1 MLKGTRVTLNQQ
13 NHPNI
18 VTSFSRPFTDVRAW
32 VVPVL
37 ASAFLVYIST
47 VNFLLFH
54 TLVELFAIV
63 VAIILSV
70 VAWHTYSFSKNHF
83 LMFLGTGYFWV
94 AILDLMHTLSFPELN
109 LVEAVTVN
117 TTTQFWISARY
128 SEAILLLV
136 SPFYLTRSVKSLYV
150 TGFFG
155 AGSLLSYLLV
165 SYDLFPQTFIEGQG
179 LTPFKIV
186 SEYII
191 IALLVLAIL
200 NLVRKR
206 RELNKRICKL
216 IVLSIV
222 FTIISEMFFTLYENM
237 SSNEIVAGHVSKLF
251 SFWFIFIA
259 IVRSTLT
266 EPYQVMARGS
276 STYDAIPTP
285 TIVVDKHCIIHQVNK
300 SACLEVNEK
309 RSKLLGQ
316 HCHDI
321 FHPNYLSTDECPV
334 CQYIKSEQ
342 TLDSYVMEF
351 KKDKVWRE
359 FTLTPFQKIGDIE
372 GIVHVSPDVTRRKQ
386 DQDKL
391 IYQAKFD
398 QLTGFPNRVLATDRL
413 EMAIKHA
420 ERDNV
425 STAIMFIDIDNFK
438 NINDSLGH
446 IFGDKVI
453 IEISKRIAENIRD
466 SDTLARWGG
475 DEFLI
480 ILPELNS
487 ISESEKVAEKILGKL
502 SKPIIMERKEFVIT
516 VSIGIAGFPNDGD
529 NVNSLLSHA
538 DAAMYDAKNSGKNT
552 YKLFNKVLNDSAER
566 HMILENHLRH
576 AIDREEFSLHYQ
588 PMYDLSS
595 NKIVGCEALL
605 RWNNDLLG
613 HIEPDKFIHLAEKN
627 GQIISIGE
635 WVFETA
641 CKEISKWNKLGFT
654 DLYVAINICSTQ
666 TEESGFVNRLKTIVS
681 ENEISASNVILEIT
695 ENVLLSDEFRTI
707 DLLTELS
714 DFGFKLSLDDFG
726 TGYSSLSYLKKFPF
740 DEIKI
745 DRSFVRDIATDP
757 SDAALCQ
764 AIISMADSLNLRVVG
779 EGVEDIDQLNFLTDN
794 KVDKVQGFYFSKALD
809 STEFIEYIK
818 KSA

>member
-1 MLKGTRVTLNQQ
+1 VTLNQN

-18 VTSFSRPFTDVRAW
+18 VTSFSRPFSDVRAW
-32 VVPVL
+32 LVPVVISL
-37 ASAFLVYIST
+37 FLIFVST
-47 VNFLLFH
+47 KNFLLFH

-94 AILDLMHTLSFPELN
+94 AILDLMHTLSYPDLN
-109 LVEAVTVN
+109 LVDAVTIN
-117 TTTQFWISARY
+117 STTQYWISARY

-150 TGFFG
+150 TSFFG
-155 AGSLLSYLLV
+155 AGCLISYLLV
-165 SYDLFPQTFIEGQG
+165 TYGLFPETFIEGQG
-179 LTPFKIV
+179 LTTFKV
-186 SEYII
+186 TSEYII
-191 IALLVLAIL
+191 ILLLVLAIV

-206 RELNKRICKL
+206 RELDKRICTL
-216 IVLSIV
+216 IVLSV
-222 FTIISEMFFTLYENM
+222 LFTITSELIFTLYTSM
-237 SSNEIVAGHVSKLF
+237 TAVEIIAGHISKLF

-285 TIVVDKHCIIHQVNK
+285 TIVVDKNCHILQVNK
-300 SACLEVNEK
+300 SACLDVDEK
-309 RSKLLGQ
+309 RNRLIGQ
-316 HCHDI
+316 HCHNI
-321 FHPNYLSTDECPV
+321 FHPNYLTVEECPV
-334 CQYIKSEQ
+334 CQHIKSEQ

-351 KKDKVWRE
+351 RKTKVWRE
-359 FTLTPFQKIGDIE
+359 FTLTPYQMIGDIE

-420 ERDNV
+420 ERDNISV
-425 STAIMFIDIDNFK
+425 AIMFIDIDNFK

-453 IEISKRIAENIRD
+453 IEISKRIAENLRD
-466 SDTLARWGG
+466 SDTMARWGG

-502 SKPIIMERKEFVIT
+502 SKPIIMECKEFVIT
-516 VSIGIAGFPNDGD
+516 VSIGIAGYPNDGD

-576 AIDREEFSLHYQ
+576 AIDRNEFSLHYQ
-588 PMYDLSS
+588 PMFDLTTK
-595 NKIVGCEALL
+595 KIVGCEALL

-613 HIEPDKFIHLAEKN
+613 QIEPDKFIHLAEKN

-681 ENEISASNVILEIT
+681 ENDINASNVILEIT

-714 DFGFKLSLDDFG
+714 EFGFQLSLDDFG

-779 EGVEDIDQLNFLTDN
+779 EGVEDIEQLNFLTDN

-809 STEFIEYIK
+809 STRFIEYIK
-818 KSA
+818 ESA

>member
-1 MLKGTRVTLNQQ
+1 VTLSQH

-18 VTSFSRPFTDVRAW
+18 VTSFNRPFHDFRAW
-32 VVPVL
+32 LIPIAISL
-37 ASAFLVYIST
+37 FLVFVST
-47 VNFLLFH
+47 QNFLLFH
-54 TLVELFAIV
+54 TLVELFTIV
-63 VAIILSV
+63 IAVILSV

-94 AILDLMHTLSFPELN
+94 AILDLMHTLTFPDLN
-109 LVEAVTVN
+109 LVKSITVN
-117 TTTQFWISARY
+117 STTQFWISARY
-128 SEAILLLV
+128 SEALLLLF
-136 SPFYLTRSVKSLYV
+136 SPFFLTRSIKSLYV
-150 TGFFG
+150 TIFFG
-155 AGSLLSYLLV
+155 LGCFTSYFLIANNI
-165 SYDLFPQTFIEGQG
+165 FPRTFIDGQG
-179 LTPFKIV
+179 LTEFKII

-191 IALLVLAIL
+191 ISLLFLAIV
-200 NLVRKR
+200 NLVRNR
-206 RELNKRICKL
+206 RDLDKRICIL
-216 IVLSIV
+216 IALSIV
-222 FTIISEMFFTLYENM
+222 FTICSEVFFTLYKTMTSTET
-237 SSNEIVAGHVSKLF
+237 IIGHIFKLF
-251 SFWFIFIA
+251 SFWFIFVA

-285 TIVVDKHCIIHQVNK
+285 TIVVDKNGIILQVNK
-300 SACLEVNEK
+300 AACSDVSKAQN
-309 RSKLLGQ
+309 KLLGM
-316 HCHDI
+316 HCHEV
-321 FHPNYLSTDECPV
+321 FHPLYLSVDECPV
-334 CQYIKSEQ
+334 CQHIKNELP
-342 TLDSYVMEF
+342 LDSYVMEF
-351 KKDKVWRE
+351 RKKYIWRE
-359 FTLTPFQKIGDIE
+359 FTLTPFQMIGDIE
-372 GIVHVSPDVTRRKQ
+372 GIVHVSPDVTRRKR

-420 ERDNV
+420 DRDNV
-425 STAIMFIDIDNFK
+425 SAAIMFIDIDNFK
-438 NINDSLGH
+438 NINDTLGH

-453 IEISKRIAENIRD
+453 IEISKRIAVNLRD
-466 SDTLARWGG
+466 SDTMARWGG

-487 ISESEKVAEKILGKL
+487 ISESETVAEKILGKL
-502 SKPIIMERKEFVIT
+502 SKPIVMERKEFVIT
-516 VSIGIAGFPNDGD
+516 VSIGIAGYPNDGN

-552 YKLFNKVLNDSAER
+552 YRLFNKVLNDSAER
-566 HMILENHLRH
+566 HLILENHLRH
-576 AIDREEFSLHYQ
+576 AIDRNEFSLHYQ
-588 PMYDLSS
+588 PMYDL
-595 NKIVGCEALL
+595 NTKRIVGCEALL
-605 RWNNDLLG
+605 RWNNELLG
-613 HIEPDKFIHLAEKN
+613 HIEPDKFIHIAEKN

-641 CKEISKWNKLGFT
+641 CKEIAKWNKMGFT

-666 TEESGFVNRLKTIVS
+666 TSESGFVNRLKTIVS

-695 ENVLLSDEFRTI
+695 ENVLLSDEFKTI

-714 DFGFKLSLDDFG
+714 NFGFQLSLDDFG

-764 AIISMADSLNLRVVG
+764 AIIAMAGSLNLRVVG
-779 EGVEDIDQLNFLTDN
+779 EGVEDKDQLKFLTDN
-794 KVDKVQGFYFSKALD
+794 KVDKVQGFYFSKALAAP
-809 STEFIEYIK
+809 EFIEYIK
-818 KSA
+818 DCA

>member
-1 MLKGTRVTLNQQ
+1 MALTQNNNPNVFAILAKPFCDIRVWFVPVTLSLFLILVSLN
-13 NHPNI
+13 
-18 VTSFSRPFTDVRAW
+18 SFT
-32 VVPVL
+32 
-37 ASAFLVYIST
+37 
-47 VNFLLFH
+47 LFH

-63 VAIILSV
+63 VAITLSV
-70 VAWHTYSFSKNHF
+70 IAWNTYSFSRNHF
-83 LMFLGTGYFWV
+83 LMFLGSGYFWV
-94 AILDLMHTLSFPELN
+94 AILELMHTLSYPGIN
-109 LVEAVTVN
+109 LIESN
-117 TTTQFWISARY
+117 SINYSTQFWLLARY
-128 SEAILLLV
+128 AEALLLLV
-136 SPFYLTRSVKSLYV
+136 SPFFLSRSINAVYV
-150 TGFFG
+150 TSLFG
-155 AGSLLSYLLV
+155 LGCLV
-165 SYDLFPQTFIEGQG
+165 SYVVISNNMFPIAFVEGLGFTF
-179 LTPFKIV
+179 FKVSSEFIIV
-186 SEYII
+186 LLLIVAII
-191 IALLVLAIL
+191 
-200 NLVRKR
+200 NLIRRRKELRKR
-206 RELNKRICKL
+206 VCVL
-216 IVLSIV
+216 IIFSIV
-222 FTIISEMFFTLYENM
+222 FTIFSEISFMLYKN
-237 SSNEIVAGHVSKLF
+237 IVSTEVIVGNIFRLF
-251 SFWFIFIA
+251 SYWFIFIA

-276 STYDAIPTP
+276 STFDAIPTP
-285 TIVVDKHCIIHQVNK
+285 TIVVDKNCKILQVNK

-309 RSKLLGQ
+309 HKNLIGL
-316 HCHDI
+316 HCHHI
-321 FHPNYLSTDECPV
+321 FHPTYLTIDECPV
-334 CQYIKSEQ
+334 CQHIKNEQ
-342 TLDSYVMEF
+342 ALDSYVMEF
-351 KKDKVWRE
+351 RRKNVWRE
-359 FTLTPFQKIGDIE
+359 FTLTPFQMIGDVE
-372 GIVHVSPDVTRRKQ
+372 GIVHVAPDVTTRKQ

-391 IYQAKFD
+391 IYQAKYD

-420 ERDNV
+420 ERDNI
-425 STAIMFIDIDNFK
+425 SAAIMFIDIDNFK
-438 NINDSLGH
+438 NINDTLGH

-453 IEISKRIAENIRD
+453 IEVSKRIAQNIRD

-487 ISESEKVAEKILGKL
+487 ITESEKVAEKILGKL
-502 SKPIIMERKEFVIT
+502 TQPITLERKEFVLT
-516 VSIGIAGFPNDGD
+516 VSIGIAGYPNDGN

-552 YKLFNKVLNDSAER
+552 YRLFNKVLNDSAER

-576 AIDREEFSLHYQ
+576 AIDRNEFSLHYQ
-588 PMYDLSS
+588 PMYDITT

-605 RWNNDLLG
+605 RWNNGLLG

-641 CKEISKWNKLGFT
+641 CKEISKWNKMGFT

-666 TEESGFVNRLKTIVS
+666 TAESGFVNRLKTIVS
-681 ENEISASNVILEIT
+681 ENDISASDVILEIT
-695 ENVLLSDEFRTI
+695 ENVLLSDEFKTI

-714 DFGFKLSLDDFG
+714 DFGFRLSLDDFG

-779 EGVEDIDQLNFLTDN
+779 EGVEDKDQLNFLTEN
-794 KVDKVQGFYFSKALD
+794 KVDKVQGFYFSKALA
-809 STEFIEYIK
+809 SNEFLEYIK
-818 KSA
+818 ESA

>member
-1 MLKGTRVTLNQQ
+1 MTLNQN
-13 NHPNI
+13 NHPNL
-18 VTSFSRPFTDVRAW
+18 VTSFSKPFTDVRIW
-32 VVPVL
+32 LVPIAV
-37 ASAFLVYIST
+37 STFLIYLST
-47 VNFLLFH
+47 SNFLLFH

-109 LVEAVTVN
+109 LVSEVTIN

-128 SEAILLLV
+128 SEAILLLI
-136 SPFYLTRSVKSLYV
+136 SPFFLTRSVKSLYV
-150 TGFFG
+150 TSFFG
-155 AGSLLSYLLV
+155 LGCLV
-165 SYDLFPQTFIEGQG
+165 SFVLIVTNNFPETFIEGKG
-179 LTPFKIV
+179 LTTFKLT

-191 IALLVLAIL
+191 ISLLIIAIL
-200 NLVRKR
+200 NLISKR
-206 RELNKRICKL
+206 RELDSRTCSL

-222 FTIISEMFFTLYENM
+222 FTISSEIFFTLYKNM
-237 SSNEIVAGHVSKLF
+237 AAVEIVAGHISKLF

-259 IVRSTLT
+259 VVRSTLT
-266 EPYQVMARGS
+266 EPYKIMARGS

-285 TIVVDKHCIIHQVNK
+285 TIVIDKNGIILQVNK
-300 SACLEVNEK
+300 SACLDVNVK
-309 RSKLLGQ
+309 RSKLIGQ
-316 HCHDI
+316 HCHDV
-321 FHPNYLSTDECPV
+321 FHPQYLTIDECPV
-334 CQYIKSEQ
+334 CQHIQSEQ

-351 KKDKVWRE
+351 RKTKICRE
-359 FTLTPFQKIGDIE
+359 FTLTPFQMIGDIE
-372 GIVHVSPDVTRRKQ
+372 GIVHVSPDVTRRKE
-386 DQDKL
+386 DRDKL

-413 EMAIKHA
+413 EMVIKHA

-425 STAIMFIDIDNFK
+425 SAAIMFVDIDNFK

-453 IEISKRIAENIRD
+453 IEIAKRIAENLRD
-466 SDTLARWGG
+466 SDTMARWGG

-502 SKPIIMERKEFVIT
+502 SKPIIMEQKEFVIT
-516 VSIGIAGFPNDGD
+516 VSIGIAGYPNDGD

-552 YKLFNKVLNDSAER
+552 YRLFNKVLNDSAER

-588 PMYDLSS
+588 PMYDLSTE
-595 NKIVGCEALL
+595 KVVGCEALL
-605 RWNNDLLG
+605 RWNNELLG
-613 HIEPDKFIHLAEKN
+613 HIEPEKFIHLAEKN

-681 ENEISASNVILEIT
+681 ENEISAKNVILEIT
-695 ENVLLSDEFRTI
+695 ENVLLSDEFQTI

-714 DFGFKLSLDDFG
+714 EFGFQLSLDDFG

-779 EGVEDIDQLNFLTDN
+779 EGVEDIEQLKFLTDN

-809 STEFIEYIK
+809 STDFIEYIR